1 MIQFSKRF
9 TKPSQSMSGCSSL
22 AYFLRHGKL
31 PSSKHRT
38 YLRQESNIVN
48 QLINNK
54 LTHHSAGNKMT
65 NRQKFERDLTVI
77 VSRLIADDG
86 KETEN
91 KLNMLK
97 DWLIKL
103 QRENIVK
110 INHSIMELVCAKY
123 LILKGYEVQLEYP
136 LNEILTCDLYGI
148 KGLGNLIVEIETGYI
163 PPENALAPLTYTS
176 ARLASKIIRYSSFA
190 GKFALGVPP
199 HYILPFPRTFAKPPR
214 NRSNSEIERIKRLCD
229 AYYHNPPVTLEE
241 IRNARIQEIY
251 IIDVDR
257 AKVQAIDPEAY
268 LRRVMQK
275 GIVYDHI
282 PTEDKEQ

>member
-1 MIQFSKRF
+1 
-9 TKPSQSMSGCSSL
+9 MS
-22 AYFLRHGKL
+22 
-31 PSSKHRT
+31 
-38 YLRQESNIVN
+38 
-48 QLINNK
+48 
-54 LTHHSAGNKMT
+54 
-65 NRQKFERDLTVI
+65 NRKKFEDDLAFLLC
-77 VSRLIADDG
+77 RLTSDVTP
-86 KETEN
+86 EVEN

-103 QRENIVK
+103 QKENIVK

-123 LILKGYEVQLEYP
+123 LIQKGYDIQLEYP

-163 PPENALAPLTYTS
+163 PPENALAHLTYTT

-199 HYILPFPRTFAKPPR
+199 HYILPFPRTLAKPPR
-214 NRSNSEIERIKRLCD
+214 NRTDQEIEQIKNLCD
-229 AYYHNPPVTLEE
+229 AFYQKPPVTLEE

-257 AKVQAIDPEAY
+257 TKVQEIDPERGGKVQVSRGAS
-268 LRRVMQK
+268 
-275 GIVYDHI
+275 
-282 PTEDKEQ
+282 